1 MTGLARLSARVAIRP
16 RKMKIRVKNGPDLPG
31 AAQKAVTSWC
41 QTHVTC
47 GRTLCL
53 HYELREIHDFGSKGC
68 SSWIHSSHMAT
79 QIIASGWSSKTLST
93 WTNLVRLF
101 RSGSI
106 SSLENNSFVKER
118 QLMYARIT

>member
-53 HYELREIHDFGSKGC
+53 HYELREIHDFGSKSC
-68 SSWIHSSHMAT
+68 SSWIHSSHMARPGR
-79 QIIASGWSSKTLST
+79 ANGWKFRHLDP
-93 WTNLVRLF
+93 WANLVRLF
-101 RSGSI
+101 RNGS
-106 SSLENNSFVKER
+106 VG
-118 QLMYARIT
+118 Y